1 MTLLRPRTPS
11 PSCLAD
17 VIGYADPYDDDDL
30 STGDSKLSSIF

>member
-17 VIGYADPYDDDDL
+17 VIGYDSYDDDGL
-30 STGDSKLSSIF
+30 STVDSKVSSIF